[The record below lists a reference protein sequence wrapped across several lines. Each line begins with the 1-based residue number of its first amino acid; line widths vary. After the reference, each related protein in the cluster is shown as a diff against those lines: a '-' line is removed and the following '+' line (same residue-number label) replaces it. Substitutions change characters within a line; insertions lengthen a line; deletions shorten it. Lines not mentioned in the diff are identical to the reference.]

1 MDDSEV
7 TSSLRVLIEVKSHWS
22 LRSQVHA
29 KCREMQAA
37 QVAYLRSHGWQAE
50 QLILQAFQFHKMTQ
64 DFHRKGMTLMDSYK
78 DNHNHPVT
86 DGVGEPKDKRSTYAG
101 VYTSM

>member
-1 MDDSEV
+1 
-7 TSSLRVLIEVKSHWS
+7 
-22 LRSQVHA
+22 
-29 KCREMQAA
+29 MQAA
-37 QVAYLRSHGWQAE
+37 QVADLRSHGWQAE

-86 DGVGEPKDKRSTYAG
+86 DGVGEPKDKEIHLCRTLHQHAKF
-101 VYTSM
+101 VMER